1 MTVKESLELTT
12 FTPALEQLAAQID
25 NFGSDEKLVADA
37 AVALC
42 SGIVAMAVFQN
53 APPDASVG
61 NWDGSLDDRSL
72 SLYSATH
79 QMVFTLENNMFQ
91 TAVLTG
97 SSGNTWNVNRS
108 EKGLHVQVV
117 DATADSIRNRLIKT
131 DGSIADPAD
140 ISQSIQELKAEWQ
153 KIGAAPESS
162 LPAYVPAGDFI
173 DPDLPDVS
181 SLPDVNSSAQDDDDP
196 GSSGGPSGSGGFS
209 PSGGPG
215 SSGGSSSG
223 GAPVDFGAFPFP
235 KNTPDAGSEFAGK
248 AANAAGNLLK
258 GAAAAVAAGLVG
270 KAVQSAARSGDAR
283 HHSQPVS
290 AENCDLLLSA
300 GGAEPVLV
308 KVFPWV
314 VGRGSDCQMV
324 LASRL
329 VSRKHANFILSDDK
343 ICFEDLGS
351 SNGSWVNGEK
361 PSGPVPIYQ
370 GDEIKVADVVI
381 TVVEGPQKPRPES
394 GNLPTMMFS
403 FPESA
408 QKTGEFPAIKEPESV
423 QKSPPPK
430 PAAPPPAARSSAKPV
445 APPPPPPPPKPVVA
459 KRPAPSPARPSDPVP
474 APPPPPS
481 AKRPAP
487 PSHQAPPPSFTED
500 SDEDFVA
507 KAVQAARNR
516 AAPPDRHQPPPE
528 PEHSQH
534 SDRQP
539 GNAPGGIKPASPE
552 DFKRLPSVRW
562 VSFIFGFF
570 FLAENIRALILTEGA
585 IFEQQHFLLAGAAG
599 AAMVFFAFIAG
610 PDRGF
615 FRFLTLVSSGVYVGT
630 RLYHEHQMLLNI
642 INHISAA
649 ADNPVLVLPLVSI
662 LTALWICKRAASR

>member
-1 MTVKESLELTT
+1 MTVKESLDLTT

-53 APPDASVG
+53 APPDASPG

-97 SSGNTWNVNRS
+97 TSGNTWNVNRS
-108 EKGLHVQVV
+108 DKGLHVQVV
-117 DATADSIRNRLIKT
+117 DVTADSVRNRLVKT
-131 DGSIADPAD
+131 DGSVVDPAD

-162 LPAYVPAGDFI
+162 LPVYVPAGDFI
-173 DPDLPDVS
+173 DIDLPDVS

-215 SSGGSSSG
+215 SSGG
-223 GAPVDFGAFPFP
+223 APVDLGAFPFP
-235 KNTPDAGSEFAGK
+235 KSTPDAGSEFAGK

-270 KAVQSAARSGDAR
+270 KAVQSAARSGDAKPD
-283 HHSQPVS
+283 SQPVP
-290 AENCDLLLSA
+290 AGNRDLLLSA
-300 GGAEPVLV
+300 GDAEPVLV
-308 KVFPWV
+308 KVFPWII
-314 VGRGSDCQMV
+314 GRGSDCQMV

-329 VSRKHANFILSDDK
+329 VSRKHAHFIMSDDK

-408 QKTGEFPAIKEPESV
+408 QKTGEFPAIQVPESA

-430 PAAPPPAARSSAKPV
+430 PAPPPPAARPSAKPV
-445 APPPPPPPPKPVVA
+445 APPPPPAPKPAVA
-459 KRPAPSPARPSDPVP
+459 SKRPAPLPARPSDPVP
-474 APPPPPS
+474 PPPPPPS

-487 PSHQAPPPSFTED
+487 PSHQAPPPDVAED
-500 SDEDFVA
+500 SDEDYVA

-516 AAPPDRHQPPPE
+516 AAPPERHQPPPE
-528 PEHSQH
+528 P
-534 SDRQP
+534 D
-539 GNAPGGIKPASPE
+539 NANGQIKPASPE

-570 FLAENIRALILTEGA
+570 FLVENVRAAILTEGK
-585 IFEQQHFLLAGAAG
+585 ILEQQHFLLAGAAG

-649 ADNPVLVLPLVSI
+649 ADNPVLVLPLASI
-662 LTALWICKRAASR
+662 LTALWICKRAANR